1 METDRISDNKP
12 TKGVATCTWEFEA
25 TLAEREAVMG
35 VGGGE
40 ETGPGKRKRAKVRS
54 QRIENVGKSQSCM
67 FSKLRLIC
75 AKVRSQTYQEQN
87 SEWSKAWDSLQ
98 AQGWTHQTHR
108 VASGQL
114 VNYYVPKG
122 VARESS
128 ETKSRVD
135 YFDSRKQVPSPLHQY
150 RDRVCKKLLKWLGFT
165 PTNSEMP

>member
-1 METDRISDNKP
+1 METDRISDNPKP

-40 ETGPGKRKRAKVRS
+40 EIGPGKRKRAKVR
-54 QRIENVGKSQSCM
+54 E
-67 FSKLRLIC
+67 SKMYVNISHAWFLNRSGEGNM
-75 AKVRSQTYQEQN
+75 RSQTYQDKT

-98 AQGWTHQTHR
+98 AKGWTHQTHR

-135 YFDSRKQVPSPLHQY
+135 YFDSRKQVPSP
-150 RDRVCKKLLKWLGFT
+150 
-165 PTNSEMP
+165 